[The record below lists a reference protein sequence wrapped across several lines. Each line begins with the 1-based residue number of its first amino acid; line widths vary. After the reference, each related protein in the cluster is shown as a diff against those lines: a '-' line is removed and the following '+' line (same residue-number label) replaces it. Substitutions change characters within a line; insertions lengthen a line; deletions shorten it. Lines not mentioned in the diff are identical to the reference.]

1 MTSASYP
8 STPYGGSPRKTAITA
23 SLVISVANHSRSNT
37 VRFDRTLL
45 IYPRKWASSP
55 PSKAFNL
62 SSVFPFSCLFHC
74 CEFKVADVSRIVNII
89 DNINII
95 DNRLFKYFSDL
106 RETHACSRYLAA
118 STYVLQV
125 CFKLCRDSG
134 VSLRLIQLA
143 NFHLTKFQNVSYST

>member
-8 STPYGGSPRKTAITA
+8 GTPYGGSPRKTAITA

-55 PSKAFNL
+55 SSKAFNL
-62 SSVFPFSCLFHC
+62 SSVFSFSCPFHC
-74 CEFKVADVSRIVNII
+74 CEFKVAHVSR
-89 DNINII
+89 NINIM
-95 DNRLFKYFSDL
+95 DDRLFKYFPDL
-106 RETHACSRYLAA
+106 CEIHACSRYLVA

-125 CFKLCRDSG
+125 CFKLRRDSG
-134 VSLRLIQLA
+134 ISLRLIQLA
-143 NFHLTKFQNVSYST
+143 NFHPTKFQNVSYST

>member
-1 MTSASYP
+1 M
-8 STPYGGSPRKTAITA
+8 
-23 SLVISVANHSRSNT
+23 
-37 VRFDRTLL
+37 RFDRTLL

-89 DNINII
+89 DN
-95 DNRLFKYFSDL
+95 RLFKYFSDL
-106 RETHACSRYLAA
+106 CETHTCSRYLAA